1 MELTDLQKKEIEEQQ
16 SQKNSTKRVTSPE
29 LEKILYEAL
38 PVLDHGFVRVIDYMG
53 DDTSIVQSARVS
65 YGKGTKK
72 VSTDSGLIKYLMRH
86 RHSTP
91 FEMCEIKYHVKLPIF
106 IARQWIRHRTA
117 NVNEYSARYSILDKE
132 FYMPSKNQLKKT
144 QEKYDSYK
152 TSFLDKIKNIESFE
166 DLIKKIKN
174 KIRFFKTSF
183 SLSSF

>member
-1 MELTDLQKKEIEEQQ
+1 MCFLLSNRCFSNKKQEIADLQ
-16 SQKNSTKRVTSPE
+16 SQKNVTKRVTSPE
-29 LEKILYEAL
+29 LEKILYETL
-38 PVLDHGFVRVIDYMG
+38 PVLDHGFVRVVDYMG

-132 FYMPSKNQLKKT
+132 FYLPSKENLAAQ
-144 QEKYDSYK
+144 
-152 TSFLDKIKNIESFE
+152 
-166 DLIKKIKN
+166 
-174 KIRFFKTSF
+174 
-183 SLSSF
+183 SSSNRQGRGEIINGK